1 MGKFVAEKSSWDE
14 KKKKLISPSVLT
26 KCLFNMITENYRA
39 TFQLNINVTSIQ
51 I

>member
-1 MGKFVAEKSSWDE
+1 MRKFIAEKSSWDE
-14 KKKKLISPSVLT
+14 KRKLISPSVLT
-26 KCLFNMITENYRA
+26 KCLFNRITENNRA